1 MVVLALVIGAALL
14 LGGGLLYR
22 HLTRTKAAEAE
33 QKTQTVPDTATLYSF
48 FWRQSAEN
56 ADACFTLSFSAA
68 ETNAGADG
76 HYLNGEFRAA
86 DGEFVECR
94 DVPVPEERWR
104 ELEAALRRLSLPSYS
119 PPDPHLLD
127 ATDSCVAI
135 GWAEN
140 GNHFT
145 NRYNGASAHELHA
158 FLMTFIGQ
166 ITA

>member
-56 ADACFTLSFSAA
+56 ADACFAFSFGAA
-68 ETNAGADG
+68 EETEATG
-76 HYLNGEFRAA
+76 HYLSCTFRTP
-86 DGEFVECR
+86 DGEAAEHT
-94 DVPVPEERWR
+94 DVPVTDTRWN